1 MVDKLGA
8 IGKLCNEL
16 VKIEDQERDLVAKL
30 KSIKQKKYTLSGEI
44 IPTALQEIG
53 ISRVDLE
60 DGSAVDVKQVYRA
73 HIKQENKEQAF
84 NWLKKN
90 KLEDIIKNKVI
101 VSFGKG
107 ENEQALTL
115 MQSLRD
121 KGVEPIQDQKVEPM
135 TLMAVVKEQYQIGV
149 NMPDD
154 IFGIY
159 VGFETKIKRKKKEED
174 F

>member
-16 VKIEDQERDLVAKL
+16 VKIEDQERDLEAKL

-84 NWLKKN
+84 NW
-90 KLEDIIKNKVI
+90 
-101 VSFGKG
+101 
-107 ENEQALTL
+107 
-115 MQSLRD
+115 
-121 KGVEPIQDQKVEPM
+121 
-135 TLMAVVKEQYQIGV
+135 
-149 NMPDD
+149 
-154 IFGIY
+154 
-159 VGFETKIKRKKKEED
+159 
-174 F
+174 